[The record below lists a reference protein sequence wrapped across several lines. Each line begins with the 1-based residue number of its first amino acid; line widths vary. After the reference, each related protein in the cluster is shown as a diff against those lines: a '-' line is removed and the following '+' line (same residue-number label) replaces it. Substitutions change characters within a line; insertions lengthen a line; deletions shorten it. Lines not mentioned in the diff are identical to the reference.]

1 MLFRSAKLK
10 FNRVVLEM
18 QPYQP
23 FTTYEVGGIT
33 KESATLWPEE
43 RLLIAADSPGRTA
56 FKGPTEFTN
65 TDLAG
70 KPSALETTQAGI
82 KHARG
87 VISQVQRLGMSA
99 AVLISP
105 LEFPSELAAALPG
118 LEQATERPGLCLVPG
133 AKLAPDDSAL
143 LALATKQLRSY
154 IETYP
159 TIDVV
164 YLRLPGQLDWEQH
177 AAKAWQD
184 LNRDAGAPALD
195 RLLASAPNED
205 AARSAKS
212 DLAAMVFLHK
222 LLSNSELLKRADG
235 KLVSVT
241 LSGVDPLLF
250 PVLDRVLPANTS
262 IVHDFTTSLASDK
275 PVEAG
280 LTLSDLRLGVLSQST
295 LQRSEAQLTRW
306 REQQT
311 AGFVAHTTLLA
322 EADPA
327 VYFLSRAAWD
337 ARVTARS
344 AHDDLFLT
352 ITGKQSV
359 ADRLWL
365 AFGHIES
372 AAALTASN
380 APDFAAPQPEMLMKH
395 YTNEPLP
402 AWWTEQTN
410 HYTKAMS
417 ELYRSRDNA
426 GPRSQPLL
434 YYYAKRSEFV
444 LEYLAAVK
452 AVKEAAL
459 AQSTGDTEAAATKL
473 EAAVESMYNAIDTLG
488 DVALDPSDRG
498 LIAVLNAYA
507 YRPLMTASE
516 KALSSE

>member
-1 MLFRSAKLK
+1 MLFRS
-10 FNRVVLEM
+10 
-18 QPYQP
+18 
-23 FTTYEVGGIT
+23 
-33 KESATLWPEE
+33 
-43 RLLIAADSPGRTA
+43 
-56 FKGPTEFTN
+56 
-65 TDLAG
+65 
-70 KPSALETTQAGI
+70 
-82 KHARG
+82 
-87 VISQVQRLGMSA
+87 GMSA

-280 LTLSDLRLGVLSQST
+280 LTLSDLDR
-295 LQRSEAQLTRW
+295 
-306 REQQT
+306 
-311 AGFVAHTTLLA
+311 
-322 EADPA
+322 
-327 VYFLSRAAWD
+327 
-337 ARVTARS
+337 
-344 AHDDLFLT
+344 
-352 ITGKQSV
+352 KSV
-359 ADRLWL
+359 
-365 AFGHIES
+365 
-372 AAALTASN
+372 
-380 APDFAAPQPEMLMKH
+380 
-395 YTNEPLP
+395 
-402 AWWTEQTN
+402 
-410 HYTKAMS
+410 
-417 ELYRSRDNA
+417 
-426 GPRSQPLL
+426 
-434 YYYAKRSEFV
+434 V
-444 LEYLAAVK
+444 
-452 AVKEAAL
+452 
-459 AQSTGDTEAAATKL
+459 
-473 EAAVESMYNAIDTLG
+473 
-488 DVALDPSDRG
+488 
-498 LIAVLNAYA
+498 
-507 YRPLMTASE
+507 
-516 KALSSE
+516 